1 MKEQTLVEMKNKI
14 EMLGGLIQ
22 QVIQEMSNLK
32 DLSIGTLETVK
43 KMPGYKEAIDEL
55 IEESKK
61 NKKDK

>member
-1 MKEQTLVEMKNKI
+1 MKEQTLIEMKNKI

-55 IEESKK
+55 IKESKK